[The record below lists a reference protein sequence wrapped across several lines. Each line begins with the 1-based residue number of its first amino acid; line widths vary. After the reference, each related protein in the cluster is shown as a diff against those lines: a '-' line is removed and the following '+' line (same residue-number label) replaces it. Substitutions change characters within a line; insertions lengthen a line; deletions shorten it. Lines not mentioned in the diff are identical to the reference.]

1 MNVSNDTDDT
11 NGPSTEHVTNGALS
25 SSPPTTPTS
34 TEPVDALPVDDNPQ
48 TSSSPDRRV
57 DIDEQ
62 PVIISPEFLPTVIQ
76 LVESLGPRRVKVYE
90 LRGEVWVDLGTGFCQ
105 GYVENVT
112 PSRSSQLGSPLVEH
126 CISKGHQRGNA
137 VNRALEL

>member
-1 MNVSNDTDDT
+1 MNVSNDTDDA
-11 NGPSTEHVTNGALS
+11 NASSNEHVANGALS

-34 TEPVDALPVDDNPQ
+34 TDPVDAVPLDDNPQ
-48 TSSSPDRRV
+48 TSSSPDRRS

-62 PVIISPEFLPTVIQ
+62 PVVISPEFLPTVIQ

-112 PSRSSQLGSPLVEH
+112 QPLPILALRSLTRLVEH
-126 CISKGHQRGNA
+126 RLPEGN
-137 VNRALEL
+137 

>member
-1 MNVSNDTDDT
+1 MNVSNDTDDA
-11 NGPSTEHVTNGALS
+11 NASSNEHVANGALS

-34 TEPVDALPVDDNPQ
+34 TDPVDAVPLDDNPQ
-48 TSSSPDRRV
+48 TSSSPDRRS

-62 PVIISPEFLPTVIQ
+62 PVVISPEFLPTVIQ

-105 GYVENVT
+105 GYVENVKT
-112 PSRSSQLGSPLVEH
+112 PPLSVLAFRSLTRLVEH
-126 CISKGHQRGNA
+126 RLPEGH
-137 VNRALEL
+137 

>member
-1 MNVSNDTDDT
+1 MNVSNDTDDA
-11 NGPSTEHVTNGALS
+11 NGSSHENVANGTALS
-25 SSPPTTPTS
+25 SSPPTTPNS
-34 TEPVDALPVDDNPQ
+34 TDPVDAVPLDDNPP
-48 TSSSPDRRV
+48 TSSSPDRRS

-62 PVIISPEFLPTVIQ
+62 PVVISPEFLPTVIQ

-112 PSRSSQLGSPLVEH
+112 TLPLPRLALRSLTRLVEH
-126 CISKGHQRGNA
+126 RLPEGH
-137 VNRALEL
+137 

>member
-1 MNVSNDTDDT
+1 MNVSNDTDDVNSSSHENVA
-11 NGPSTEHVTNGALS
+11 NGTALS

-34 TEPVDALPVDDNPQ
+34 TDPVDAVPLDDNPP
-48 TSSSPDRRV
+48 TSSSPDRRS

-112 PSRSSQLGSPLVEH
+112 TLPLPRLALRSLTRFVEH
-126 CISKGHQRGNA
+126 RLPEGH
-137 VNRALEL
+137 

>member
-11 NGPSTEHVTNGALS
+11 NGPSNEQLATNGTLS

-34 TEPVDALPVDDNPQ
+34 TEPVDAVPLDENPP
-48 TSSSPDRRV
+48 SSSPDRRS

-62 PVIISPEFLPTVIQ
+62 PVVISPEFLPTVIQ

-112 PSRSSQLGSPLVEH
+112 PPFLL
-126 CISKGHQRGNA
+126 CIWLMSCRVLHI
-137 VNRALEL
+137 

>member
-1 MNVSNDTDDT
+1 MNVSNDTDDA
-11 NGPSTEHVTNGALS
+11 NASSNEHVANGALS

-34 TEPVDALPVDDNPQ
+34 TDPVDAVPLDDNPQ
-48 TSSSPDRRV
+48 TSSSPDRRS

-62 PVIISPEFLPTVIQ
+62 PVVISPEFLPTVIQ

-112 PSRSSQLGSPLVEH
+112 QPLPILARRSLTRLVEH
-126 CISKGHQRGNA
+126 RLPEGH
-137 VNRALEL
+137 